1 MWLLMAAPLL
11 AGCLTFD
18 TVIRLRPDGSGV
30 VEQTLVLSGAMLDL
44 LTIFGGEAETLDLY
58 TEDDLRAQAAAM
70 GPGVRLSGVAPI
82 ERGDARGYTARF
94 AFDAVGALTLEPAPG
109 SPMPAPDG
117 STPPTPHLTF
127 RFEPGPPATLFIDMP
142 PAPEAAPAAASIAVP
157 AVDSTLRAEQM
168 AELRTLLRGGRLGL
182 AVEING
188 TVLGTDALHR
198 DGDRITLIDLAF
210 DALALQ
216 DSTLLRLSETPHYG
230 AARALLE
237 QVPGIVFEPR
247 QTVRVRFE

>member
-18 TVIRLRPDGSGV
+18 TVIRLGPDGSGV

-44 LTIFGGEAETLDLY
+44 LTIFGGDAETLELY
-58 TEDDLRAQAAAM
+58 TEEDLRAQAAAM
-70 GPGVRLSGVAPI
+70 GPGVRLAGVEPI

-117 STPPTPHLTF
+117 STPPTPHLAF

-142 PAPEAAPAAASIAVP
+142 PAPEAAPAAAVAAP
-157 AVDSTLRAEQM
+157 AMDSTLRAQQT

-182 AVEING
+182 AVEIEG
-188 TVLGTDALHR
+188 TVLSTDALHR

-216 DSTLLRLSETPHYG
+216 DSTLVRLSETPHYG

-237 QVPGIVFEPR
+237 QVPGIVIEPR